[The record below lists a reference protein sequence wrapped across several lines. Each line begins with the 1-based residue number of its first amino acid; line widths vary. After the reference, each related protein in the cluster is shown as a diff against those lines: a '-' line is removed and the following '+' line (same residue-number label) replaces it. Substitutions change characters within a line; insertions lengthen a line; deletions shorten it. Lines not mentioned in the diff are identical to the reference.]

1 LKKNKLNF
9 SYSSYHFLNKDKF
22 KSLYL
27 EKIKN
32 DNYEKKID
40 INDYKSKDIN
50 KVKNSVFNNK
60 INYCE
65 IKKVKKDNFIQ
76 ENISIL
82 RKYNELER
90 NYSNLNNDYIEIQN
104 ELKNKNQLI
113 SDFQKLTEN
122 GKIKFKQIDNQNNE
136 FRKIIQAYEKANN
149 NLKELNKFQNEKIK
163 EFEKQNY
170 ELNNQLK
177 TFDILKNENQNI
189 KNEIIILSKQIKILS
204 QQLKDKEQNY
214 LIEIKEKENKIKI
227 LIEKNNNDVNEKII
241 KISSLNEEIKKIN
254 LEKEILDK
262 KFKEILDDNTQ
273 KNIIIKK
280 LNDCILEYNQVI
292 IQSQNELTDR
302 DKSYENIEKEKEK
315 LIKQISEITNEKSRL
330 EEKNKIIIEEN
341 RIQNLIYEEKI
352 TEIIKE
358 NNDKNNEINKLN
370 EIILDLQKDKNDIKN
385 ATINI
390 EKSNIF
396 LANLKEKQNEL
407 NVKVSSLTNIVCEKE
422 KIIQK
427 LKDKYDQKISIYKL
441 KLSEN
446 KNRINNLMNN
456 LIEMKSYVKE
466 LEQIFENRHIYPY
479 SMKRYN
485 SMEKI
490 NRSRFSS
497 IELKNNL
504 NSSSDN
510 DYNSQLIDSSK
521 SMIVKI
527 DNKLNESNINEDEI
541 LKKL

>member
-1 LKKNKLNF
+1 MNF
-9 SYSSYHFLNKDKF
+9 SYSSSHLLNK
-22 KSLYL
+22 
-27 EKIKN
+27 EKIKSLSIGKMIN
-32 DNYEKKID
+32 DNYKKNYD
-40 INDYKSKDIN
+40 IKDYKSKEIN
-50 KVKNSVFNNK
+50 KVKNSVLNNK
-60 INYCE
+60 INCCDFNKE
-65 IKKVKKDNFIQ
+65 KKDNFIQ
-76 ENISIL
+76 ENISVL
-82 RKYNELER
+82 KKYKELER
-90 NYSNLNNDYIEIQN
+90 KYSNLNNDYMEIQN
-104 ELKNKNQLI
+104 ELKEKNRLM

-122 GKIKFKQIDNQNNE
+122 GKIKFKQINNQNNE
-136 FRKIIQAYEKANN
+136 FRKIIQAYEKTNT
-149 NLKELNKFQNEKIK
+149 NLKELNKLNNDKIK

-170 ELNNQLK
+170 ELNNKLK
-177 TFDILKNENQNI
+177 SFDNLKNECEKL
-189 KNEIIILSKQIKILS
+189 KNDINSLNKQIKLLS

-302 DKSYENIEKEKEK
+302 DNSKENIEKEKEK

-497 IELKNNL
+497 IDLKNNL

-510 DYNSQLIDSSK
+510 DYNSQLIDSLK

>member
-1 LKKNKLNF
+1 MNF
-9 SYSSYHFLNKDKF
+9 SYSSSHLLNK
-22 KSLYL
+22 
-27 EKIKN
+27 EKIKSLSIGKMIN
-32 DNYEKKID
+32 DNYKKNYD
-40 INDYKSKDIN
+40 IKDYKSKEIN
-50 KVKNSVFNNK
+50 KVKNSVLNNK
-60 INYCE
+60 INCCDFNKE
-65 IKKVKKDNFIQ
+65 KKDNFIQ
-76 ENISIL
+76 ENISVL
-82 RKYNELER
+82 KKYKELER
-90 NYSNLNNDYIEIQN
+90 KYSNLNNDYMEIQN
-104 ELKNKNQLI
+104 ELKEKNRLM

-122 GKIKFKQIDNQNNE
+122 GKIKFKQINNQNNE
-136 FRKIIQAYEKANN
+136 FRKIIQAYEKTNT
-149 NLKELNKFQNEKIK
+149 NLKELNKLNNDKIK

-170 ELNNQLK
+170 ELNNKLK
-177 TFDILKNENQNI
+177 SFDNLKNECEKL
-189 KNEIIILSKQIKILS
+189 KNDINSLNKQIKLLS

-302 DKSYENIEKEKEK
+302 DNSKENIEKEKEK

-390 EKSNIF
+390 EKSNIY

-510 DYNSQLIDSSK
+510 DYNSQLIDSLK

>member
-1 LKKNKLNF
+1 MNF
-9 SYSSYHFLNKDKF
+9 SYSSSHLLNK
-22 KSLYL
+22 
-27 EKIKN
+27 EKIKSLSIGKMIN
-32 DNYEKKID
+32 DNYKKNYD
-40 INDYKSKDIN
+40 IKDYKSKEIN
-50 KVKNSVFNNK
+50 KVKNSVLNNK
-60 INYCE
+60 INCCDFNKE
-65 IKKVKKDNFIQ
+65 KKDNFIQ
-76 ENISIL
+76 ENISVL
-82 RKYNELER
+82 KKYKELER
-90 NYSNLNNDYIEIQN
+90 KYSNLNNDYMEIQN
-104 ELKNKNQLI
+104 ELKEKNRLM

-122 GKIKFKQIDNQNNE
+122 GKIKFKQINNQNNE
-136 FRKIIQAYEKANN
+136 FRKIIQAYEKTNT
-149 NLKELNKFQNEKIK
+149 NLKELNKLNNDKIK

-170 ELNNQLK
+170 ELNNKLK
-177 TFDILKNENQNI
+177 SFDNLKNECEKL
-189 KNEIIILSKQIKILS
+189 KNDINSLNKQIKLLS

-254 LEKEILDK
+254 LEKENLDK

-302 DKSYENIEKEKEK
+302 DNSKENIEKEKEK
-315 LIKQISEITNEKSRL
+315 LIKQISEITNEKSKL
-330 EEKNKIIIEEN
+330 EEKHKIFIEEN

-407 NVKVSSLTNIVCEKE
+407 NVKVSSLTKIVCEKE

-510 DYNSQLIDSSK
+510 DYNSQLIDSLK

>member
-1 LKKNKLNF
+1 MNF
-9 SYSSYHFLNKDKF
+9 SYSSSHLLNK
-22 KSLYL
+22 
-27 EKIKN
+27 EKIKSLSIGKMIN
-32 DNYEKKID
+32 DNYKKNYD
-40 INDYKSKDIN
+40 IKDYKSKEIN
-50 KVKNSVFNNK
+50 KVKNTVLNNK
-60 INYCE
+60 INCCDFN
-65 IKKVKKDNFIQ
+65 KVKKDNFIQ
-76 ENISIL
+76 ENISVL
-82 RKYNELER
+82 KKYKELER
-90 NYSNLNNDYIEIQN
+90 KYSNLNNDYMEIQN
-104 ELKNKNQLI
+104 ELKEKNRLM

-122 GKIKFKQIDNQNNE
+122 GKIKFKQINNQNNE
-136 FRKIIQAYEKANN
+136 FRKIIQAYEKTNT
-149 NLKELNKFQNEKIK
+149 NLKELNKLNNDKIK

-170 ELNNQLK
+170 ELNNKLK
-177 TFDILKNENQNI
+177 SFDNLKNECEKL
-189 KNEIIILSKQIKILS
+189 KNDINSLNKQIKLLS

-302 DKSYENIEKEKEK
+302 DNSKENIEKEKEK

-510 DYNSQLIDSSK
+510 DYNSQLIDSLK

>member
-1 LKKNKLNF
+1 MNF
-9 SYSSYHFLNKDKF
+9 SYSSSHLLNK
-22 KSLYL
+22 
-27 EKIKN
+27 EKIKSLSIGKMIN
-32 DNYEKKID
+32 DNYKKNYD
-40 INDYKSKDIN
+40 IKDYKSKEIN
-50 KVKNSVFNNK
+50 KVKNSVLNNK
-60 INYCE
+60 INCCDFNKE
-65 IKKVKKDNFIQ
+65 KKDNFIQ
-76 ENISIL
+76 ENISVL
-82 RKYNELER
+82 KKYKELER
-90 NYSNLNNDYIEIQN
+90 KYSNLNNDYMEIQN
-104 ELKNKNQLI
+104 ELKEKNRLM

-122 GKIKFKQIDNQNNE
+122 GKIKFKQINNQNNE
-136 FRKIIQAYEKANN
+136 FRKIIQAYEKTNT
-149 NLKELNKFQNEKIK
+149 NLKELNKLNNDKIK

-170 ELNNQLK
+170 ELNNKLK
-177 TFDILKNENQNI
+177 SFGGLKNECEKL
-189 KNEIIILSKQIKILS
+189 KNDINSLNKQIKLLS

-302 DKSYENIEKEKEK
+302 DNSKENIEKEKEK

-456 LIEMKSYVKE
+456 LIKMKSYVKE

-497 IELKNNL
+497 IDLKNNL

-510 DYNSQLIDSSK
+510 DYNSQLIDSLK

>member
-1 LKKNKLNF
+1 MNF
-9 SYSSYHFLNKDKF
+9 SYSSSHLLNK
-22 KSLYL
+22 
-27 EKIKN
+27 EKIKSLSIGKMIN
-32 DNYEKKID
+32 DNYKKNYD
-40 INDYKSKDIN
+40 IKDYKSKEIN
-50 KVKNSVFNNK
+50 KVKNSVLNNK
-60 INYCE
+60 INCCDFNKE
-65 IKKVKKDNFIQ
+65 KKDNFIQ
-76 ENISIL
+76 ENISVL
-82 RKYNELER
+82 KKHKELER
-90 NYSNLNNDYIEIQN
+90 KYSNLNNDYMEIQN
-104 ELKNKNQLI
+104 ELKEKNRLM

-122 GKIKFKQIDNQNNE
+122 GKIKFKQINNQNNE
-136 FRKIIQAYEKANN
+136 FRKIIQAYEKTNT
-149 NLKELNKFQNEKIK
+149 NLKELNKLNNDKIK

-170 ELNNQLK
+170 ELNNKLK
-177 TFDILKNENQNI
+177 SFDNLKNECEKL
-189 KNEIIILSKQIKILS
+189 KNDINSLNKQIKLLS

-302 DKSYENIEKEKEK
+302 DNSKENIEKEKEK

-407 NVKVSSLTNIVCEKE
+407 NVKVSSLTNIVYEKE

-510 DYNSQLIDSSK
+510 DYNSQLIDSLK

>member
-1 LKKNKLNF
+1 MNF
-9 SYSSYHFLNKDKF
+9 SYSSSHLLNK
-22 KSLYL
+22 
-27 EKIKN
+27 EKIKSLSIGKMIN
-32 DNYEKKID
+32 DNYKKNYD
-40 INDYKSKDIN
+40 IKDYKSKEIN
-50 KVKNSVFNNK
+50 KVKNSVLNNK
-60 INYCE
+60 INCCDFNKE
-65 IKKVKKDNFIQ
+65 KKDNFIQ
-76 ENISIL
+76 ENISVL
-82 RKYNELER
+82 KKYKELER
-90 NYSNLNNDYIEIQN
+90 KYSNLNNDYMEIQN
-104 ELKNKNQLI
+104 ELKEKNRLM

-122 GKIKFKQIDNQNNE
+122 GKIKFKQINNQNNE
-136 FRKIIQAYEKANN
+136 FRKIIQAYEKTNT
-149 NLKELNKFQNEKIK
+149 NLKELNKLNNDKIK

-170 ELNNQLK
+170 ELNNKLK
-177 TFDILKNENQNI
+177 SFDNLKNECEKL
-189 KNEIIILSKQIKILS
+189 KNDINSLNKQIKLLS

-302 DKSYENIEKEKEK
+302 DNSKENIEKEKEK

-407 NVKVSSLTNIVCEKE
+407 NVKVSSLTNIVYEKE

-510 DYNSQLIDSSK
+510 DYNSQLIDSLK

>member
-1 LKKNKLNF
+1 MNF
-9 SYSSYHFLNKDKF
+9 SYSSSHLLNKDKF
-22 KSLYL
+22 KSLSL
-27 EKIKN
+27 GKIKN

-40 INDYKSKDIN
+40 IKDYKSKDIN
-50 KVKNSVFNNK
+50 KVKNFVFNNK

-214 LIEIKEKENKIKI
+214 LNEIKEKENKIKI
-227 LIEKNNNDVNEKII
+227 LIEKNNNEVNEKTI
-241 KISSLNEEIKKIN
+241 KISSLKEEIKKIN
-254 LEKEILDK
+254 LEKENLDK
-262 KFKEILDDNTQ
+262 KFKEILEDNTQ

-302 DKSYENIEKEKEK
+302 DKSNEYIEKEKEK
-315 LIKQISEITNEKSRL
+315 LLKQINELTNEKSRL
-330 EEKNKIIIEEN
+330 EEKNKKIIEEN
-341 RIQNLIYEEKI
+341 KIQNSIYEEKI
-352 TEIIKE
+352 KEIIKE
-358 NNDKNNEINKLN
+358 NNCKNKEINKLN
-370 EIILDLQKDKNDIKN
+370 EIITEIQKDKEDIKN
-385 ATINI
+385 ATVNI
-390 EKSNIF
+390 EKSNIY
-396 LANLKEKQNEL
+396 LTNLKEKQNEL
-407 NVKVSSLTNIVCEKE
+407 NEKVSSLTNIICEKE
-422 KIIQK
+422 KIIQN

-446 KNRINNLMNN
+446 KNRIKNLMNN
-456 LIEMKSYVKE
+456 LIEMKTYIKE
-466 LEQIFENRHIYPY
+466 LEKIFENRHIYPY
-479 SMKRYN
+479 SIKRHN

-497 IELKNNL
+497 IDLNNNL
-504 NSSSDN
+504 NVSYDN
-510 DYNSQLIDSSK
+510 DYNSQLIDSLR
-521 SMIVKI
+521 SMIIKI
-527 DNKLNESNINEDEI
+527 DNKLNESYINEEDI

>member
-1 LKKNKLNF
+1 MNF
-9 SYSSYHFLNKDKF
+9 SYSSSHLLNK
-22 KSLYL
+22 
-27 EKIKN
+27 EKIKSLSIGKMIN
-32 DNYEKKID
+32 DNYKKNYD
-40 INDYKSKDIN
+40 IKDYKSKEIN
-50 KVKNSVFNNK
+50 KVKNSVLNNK
-60 INYCE
+60 INCCDFNKE
-65 IKKVKKDNFIQ
+65 KKDNFIQ
-76 ENISIL
+76 ENISVL
-82 RKYNELER
+82 KKYKELER
-90 NYSNLNNDYIEIQN
+90 KYSNLNNDYMEIQN
-104 ELKNKNQLI
+104 ELKEKNRLM

-122 GKIKFKQIDNQNNE
+122 GKIKFKQINNQNNE
-136 FRKIIQAYEKANN
+136 FRKIIQAYEKTNT
-149 NLKELNKFQNEKIK
+149 NLKELNKLNNDKIK

-170 ELNNQLK
+170 ELNNKLK
-177 TFDILKNENQNI
+177 SFDNLKNECEKL
-189 KNEIIILSKQIKILS
+189 KNDINSLNKQIKLLS

-302 DKSYENIEKEKEK
+302 DNSKENIEKEKEK

-510 DYNSQLIDSSK
+510 DYNSQLIDSLK

>member
-1 LKKNKLNF
+1 MNF
-9 SYSSYHFLNKDKF
+9 SYSSSHLLNK
-22 KSLYL
+22 
-27 EKIKN
+27 EKIKSLSIGKMIN
-32 DNYEKKID
+32 DNYKKNYD
-40 INDYKSKDIN
+40 IKDYKSKEIN
-50 KVKNSVFNNK
+50 KVKNSVLNNK
-60 INYCE
+60 INCCDFNKE
-65 IKKVKKDNFIQ
+65 KKDNFIQ
-76 ENISIL
+76 ENISVL
-82 RKYNELER
+82 KKYKELER
-90 NYSNLNNDYIEIQN
+90 KYSNLNNDYMEIQN
-104 ELKNKNQLI
+104 ELKEKNRLM

-122 GKIKFKQIDNQNNE
+122 GKIKFKQINNQNNE
-136 FRKIIQAYEKANN
+136 FRKIIQAYEKTNT
-149 NLKELNKFQNEKIK
+149 NLKELNKLNNDKIK

-170 ELNNQLK
+170 ELNNKLK
-177 TFDILKNENQNI
+177 SFDNLKNECEKL
-189 KNEIIILSKQIKILS
+189 KNDINSLNKQIKLLS

-262 KFKEILDDNTQ
+262 KFKEILEDNTQ

-302 DKSYENIEKEKEK
+302 DNSKENIEKEKEK

-510 DYNSQLIDSSK
+510 DYNSQLIDSLK

>member
-1 LKKNKLNF
+1 MNF
-9 SYSSYHFLNKDKF
+9 SYSSSHLLNK
-22 KSLYL
+22 
-27 EKIKN
+27 EKIKSLSIGKMIN
-32 DNYEKKID
+32 DNYKKNYD
-40 INDYKSKDIN
+40 IKDYKSKEIN
-50 KVKNSVFNNK
+50 KVKNSVLNNK
-60 INYCE
+60 INHCDFNKE
-65 IKKVKKDNFIQ
+65 KKDNFIQ
-76 ENISIL
+76 ENISVL
-82 RKYNELER
+82 KKYKELER
-90 NYSNLNNDYIEIQN
+90 KYSNLNNDYMEIQN
-104 ELKNKNQLI
+104 ELKEKNRLM

-122 GKIKFKQIDNQNNE
+122 GKIKFKQINNQNNE
-136 FRKIIQAYEKANN
+136 FRKIIQAYEKTNT
-149 NLKELNKFQNEKIK
+149 NLKELNKLNNDKIK

-170 ELNNQLK
+170 ELNNKLK
-177 TFDILKNENQNI
+177 SFDNLKNECEKL
-189 KNEIIILSKQIKILS
+189 KNDINSLNKQIKLLS

-302 DKSYENIEKEKEK
+302 DNSKENIEKEKEK

-407 NVKVSSLTNIVCEKE
+407 NVKVSSLTNIVYEKE

-441 KLSEN
+441 KLLEN

-497 IELKNNL
+497 IDLKNNL

-510 DYNSQLIDSSK
+510 DYNSQLIDSLK

>member
-1 LKKNKLNF
+1 MNF
-9 SYSSYHFLNKDKF
+9 SYSSSHLLNK
-22 KSLYL
+22 
-27 EKIKN
+27 EKIKSLSIGKMIN
-32 DNYEKKID
+32 DNYKKNYD
-40 INDYKSKDIN
+40 IKDYKSKEIN
-50 KVKNSVFNNK
+50 KVKNTVLNNK
-60 INYCE
+60 INCCDFNKE
-65 IKKVKKDNFIQ
+65 KKDNFIQ
-76 ENISIL
+76 ENISVL
-82 RKYNELER
+82 KKYKELER
-90 NYSNLNNDYIEIQN
+90 KYSNLNNDYMEIQN
-104 ELKNKNQLI
+104 ELKEKNRLM

-122 GKIKFKQIDNQNNE
+122 GKIKFKQINNQNNE
-136 FRKIIQAYEKANN
+136 FRKIIQAYEKTNT
-149 NLKELNKFQNEKIK
+149 NLKELNKLNNDKIK

-170 ELNNQLK
+170 ELNNKLK
-177 TFDILKNENQNI
+177 SFDNLKNECEKL
-189 KNEIIILSKQIKILS
+189 KNDINSLNKQIKLLS

-302 DKSYENIEKEKEK
+302 DNSKENIEKEKEK

-330 EEKNKIIIEEN
+330 EEKNKTIIEEN
-341 RIQNLIYEEKI
+341 KIHNSKYEEKI

-510 DYNSQLIDSSK
+510 DYNSQLIDSLK

>member
-1 LKKNKLNF
+1 MNF
-9 SYSSYHFLNKDKF
+9 SYSSSHLLNK
-22 KSLYL
+22 
-27 EKIKN
+27 EKIKSLSIGKMIN
-32 DNYEKKID
+32 DNYKKNYD
-40 INDYKSKDIN
+40 IKNYKSKEIN
-50 KVKNSVFNNK
+50 KVKNSVLNNK
-60 INYCE
+60 INCCDFNKE
-65 IKKVKKDNFIQ
+65 KKDNFIQ
-76 ENISIL
+76 ENISVL
-82 RKYNELER
+82 KKYKELER
-90 NYSNLNNDYIEIQN
+90 KYSNLNNDYMEIQN
-104 ELKNKNQLI
+104 ELKEKNRLM

-122 GKIKFKQIDNQNNE
+122 GKIKFKQINNQNNE
-136 FRKIIQAYEKANN
+136 FRKIIQAYEKTNT
-149 NLKELNKFQNEKIK
+149 NLKELNKLNNDKIK

-170 ELNNQLK
+170 ELNNKLK
-177 TFDILKNENQNI
+177 SFDNLKNECEKL
-189 KNEIIILSKQIKILS
+189 KNDINSLNKQIKLLS

-302 DKSYENIEKEKEK
+302 DNSKENIEKEKEK
-315 LIKQISEITNEKSRL
+315 LIKKISEITNEKSRL
-330 EEKNKIIIEEN
+330 EEKNKTIIEEN
-341 RIQNLIYEEKI
+341 KIQNSKYEEKI

-407 NVKVSSLTNIVCEKE
+407 NVKVSSLTNIVYEKE

-456 LIEMKSYVKE
+456 LIEMKTYVKE
-466 LEQIFENRHIYPY
+466 LEKIFENRNLYPY
-479 SMKRYN
+479 SIKRHN

-497 IELKNNL
+497 IDLKNNL
-504 NSSSDN
+504 NVSSDN
-510 DYNSQLIDSSK
+510 DYNSQLIDSLR
-521 SMIVKI
+521 SMIIKI
-527 DNKLNESNINEDEI
+527 DNKLNESYINEEDI